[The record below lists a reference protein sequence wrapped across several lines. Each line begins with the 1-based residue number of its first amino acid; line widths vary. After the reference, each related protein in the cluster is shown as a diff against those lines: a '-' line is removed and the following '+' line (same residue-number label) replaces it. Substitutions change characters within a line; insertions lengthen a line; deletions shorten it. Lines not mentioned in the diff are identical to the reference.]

1 MKKTAHNPPPTP
13 RAGKVYLIG
22 AGPGDPELITVKGMK
37 LLQRAEVVVYD
48 YLASKKL
55 LKQVPKDAELVYVGK
70 MGGVHHAHTQDE
82 INRML
87 VDFARQG
94 KTVVRLKGG
103 DPFIF
108 GRGGEEIEVLVDHG
122 IAYEVVPGVTS
133 ATAAATYAGVPIT
146 HRQYTAS
153 VAFITGHEDP
163 TKAASNIAWD
173 KIATGIGTLVF
184 YMGIKNLPIITEKL
198 MANGR
203 SPETPVVVVRWA
215 STPEQQSVEGTLA
228 TIADRVRA
236 AKIKPPALIVVGEV
250 VSLRDKINWYEKRP
264 LFGKRILVTR
274 TREQASELVH
284 RLEDL
289 GANCLEGSTIALV
302 PPDSW
307 AELDQEL
314 RRLGD
319 YDWLLFTSINATRF
333 FFQRLAELG
342 LDARNLKGPKIGVVG
357 TATAEV
363 LQAHGIRADLVPEE
377 FTGEGLAAALLK
389 EGMPGKKVL
398 LPRAAKAREVLP
410 ETLSEAGATVTTVP
424 VYRNVQ
430 PADYAEVRQAL
441 EEKAIDLITFTSS
454 STVINFLEMLQ
465 CAGEAE
471 QQRLLDGVKIATIGP
486 ITAKTAV
493 QKGLTIHIQPKTFTI
508 PALVDAILDHYA
520 KRA

>member
-1 MKKTAHNPPPTP
+1 MTKTVLTPPT
-13 RAGKVYLIG
+13 RRTGKVYLIG
-22 AGPGDPELITVKGMK
+22 AGPGDPELITVKGLK
-37 LLQRAEVVVYD
+37 LLQRAEVVIYD
-48 YLASKKL
+48 YLAGKKL
-55 LKQVPKDAELVYVGK
+55 LKHVPKEAEFVYVGK
-70 MGGVHHAHTQDE
+70 KGGGHHAHTQEE
-82 INRML
+82 INQML
-87 VDFARQG
+87 VDFARAG
-94 KTVVRLKGG
+94 KQVVRLKGG

-108 GRGGEEIEVLVDHG
+108 GRGGEEIEVLVEHG

-146 HRQYTAS
+146 HRKHTTS

-163 TKAASNIAWD
+163 TKAASTIAWD

-198 MANGR
+198 MAHGR

-215 STPEQQSVEGTLA
+215 STPEQKSVEGTLS
-228 TIADRVRA
+228 TITERVQA

-289 GANCLEGSTIALV
+289 GADCLEGSTIALV
-302 PPDSW
+302 PPHSW
-307 AELDQEL
+307 AELDREL
-314 RRLGD
+314 ERIGD
-319 YDWLLFTSINATRF
+319 YDWLLFTSINAIKF
-333 FFQRLAELG
+333 FFQRLTEKG
-342 LDARNLKGPKIGVVG
+342 LDARDLKGPRIGVVG
-357 TATAEV
+357 TATAEM
-363 LQAHGIRADLVPEE
+363 LQAHGLRADLVPEE

-389 EGMPGKKVL
+389 EGITGKKVL

-410 ETLSEAGATVTTVP
+410 ETLGEAGATVTTVP

-441 EEKAIDLITFTSS
+441 EEKEIDLITFTSS

-465 CAGEAE
+465 CADEAE
-471 QQRLLDGVKIATIGP
+471 QKRLLDGVKIATIGP
-486 ITAKTAV
+486 ITAKTAL
-493 QKGLTIHIQPKTFTI
+493 QNGLAIDIQPKTYTI
-508 PALVDAILDHYA
+508 PALVEAILVHYA
-520 KRA
+520 GRG